1 MEEDISN
8 TMEQLLDLTISLQ
21 TRINQA
27 CSDLSD
33 YTLSQSVINL
43 TKLNVCLEDFISMVS
58 DLELSEDDAK
68 MCTQTIIDTASTLKD
83 ASQEIQSLVDE
94 LQTIV

>member
-8 TMEQLLDLTISLQ
+8 EMEKLLDLTISLQ

-43 TKLNVCLEDFISMVS
+43 TKLNVCLEDFILMVS

-68 MCTQTIIDTASTLKD
+68 MCTQTIIDAASTLKMQ
-83 ASQEIQSLVDE
+83 SQEIQSLVDE

>member
-8 TMEQLLDLTISLQ
+8 EMEKLLDLTISLQ

-43 TKLNVCLEDFISMVS
+43 TKLNVCLEDFILMVS

-68 MCTQTIIDTASTLKD
+68 MCTQAIIDAASTLKMQ
-83 ASQEIQSLVDE
+83 SQEIQSLVDE

>member
-8 TMEQLLDLTISLQ
+8 EMEKLLDLTISLQ

-27 CSDLSD
+27 YSDLCA

-43 TKLNVCLEDFISMVS
+43 TKLNVCLEDFILMVS

-68 MCTQTIIDTASTLKD
+68 MCTQAVIDTASTLKD

>member
-8 TMEQLLDLTISLQ
+8 EMEKLLDLTISLQ

-27 CSDLSD
+27 YSDLCA

-43 TKLNVCLEDFISMVS
+43 TKLNVCLEDFILMVS